1 MLGLSGRVGFLNS
14 RLLATIQLGCS
25 RVKSFIL
32 FDICLL
38 INADCNEMIL
48 MPTAQ
53 EIITKLRQF
62 KVPVHPRIRLFFQL
76 LKKAMLD
83 HAQRNADT
91 LYNPNVYN
99 ELKDNAT

>member
-1 MLGLSGRVGFLNS
+1 MFFLFYC
-14 RLLATIQLGCS
+14 T
-25 RVKSFIL
+25 IL
-32 FDICLL
+32 FFVFVECTHIFSLERDFSKLQKDTQL
-38 INADCNEMIL
+38 SKN
-48 MPTAQ
+48 AQ
-53 EIITKLRQF
+53 EIVAKLRQF

-83 HAQRNADT
+83 HAQRNTDT